1 MENNE
6 VMLGIAGPQQGQQ
19 QIATFANRVRE
30 IVPAYRLR
38 IPEDETITIVKN
50 AVENSTYAPWSENDT
65 MEGMYIQGHLIND
78 GNSDKTE
85 AGYADNQLV
94 AIVDLNYR
102 FLTPINPKSDDP
114 DSPEDK
120 TTSHIISDNGC
131 VEINNKDNT
140 INRGDTYI
148 ARLTTKEGFARLPKG
163 RIEMQVGNDGGEDD
177 WVIKDSWSNGETQFD
192 INIPNVTGNL
202 RFVFEEA
209 CVYNLTINRTL
220 NGESWENCPFGEQP
234 EIIEKH
240 CGEIINV
247 NEVIKK
253 TTSGYLIESVT
264 PDISSE
270 EVSYCTN
277 TEITVNYIPADSRIV
292 VRWIDI
298 EHNDREIISAI
309 DTLGF
314 GEELNPLDYE
324 DDYTFEGEYEGYEVK
339 SINPSEII
347 RGDGREHTII
357 LRCGLKEFTVTYQ
370 GDDHVTIERGPVTVK
385 YGQDAPNRT
394 FTIIGDYSV
403 SESHTGTATVIKDD
417 ENNTISVTGVKSNVV
432 VTLSS
437 AENVRVTSITADQ
450 IDAMGGVKLTAHLSN
465 DTEDSNPEHFSIN
478 SYKIGTEAKVEDVNQ
493 SNISQVYDYVAKD
506 LVDKKVISNLEWPD
520 TSSSTRNVLLG
531 VTYNQYGSTENE
543 ISTTQRAEVYGHY
556 EGGLKSNSNSSDL
569 KTVDATTSN
578 WKTNYLVD
586 FGDSSNMYGD
596 TGPTEQNPD
605 KVKIGLD
612 IYNKDITPYYI
623 PGTDIG
629 ENPLDH
635 LDDKAKFTY
644 SGSTKPIINYNKPRI
659 DNEEHNHILWYDFH
673 SNNPSIK
680 GRIFTD
686 DSLSSETSGCGS
698 YDSDCGCSEHKS
710 ETGLTKF
717 YTLEAR
723 ANTNSANTIWTTT
736 SVDYKYYYDI
746 PQHKYGKD
754 SISYYH
760 CNNEKYSSKIKDEIF
775 KDDKNTIIDFS
786 YPVHIYTNVSSSNYY
801 ETNYSNIPNES
812 YKFETLR
819 WESSSTNYIM
829 TPDDSDY
836 NYYGNDCYYDYN
848 NKVRTG
854 LTTFFDPYSDDYYFE
869 DEDKGKE
876 LNQLT
881 IESNEPNDT
890 GRLVT
895 EYYTLMSPQKQ
906 VRPIITEIENPTEE
920 PVEEYRFI
928 KLDGIYN
935 GADYQNDRNSS
946 KIILKDLSEYINDK
960 DKHTTYISS
969 NFENPGQMVAKEPT
983 ALGKDDYLY
992 SIGGTNTD
1000 YSQQYLNNAYS
1011 DLSGRISE
1019 TPDNYYPYRWYNM
1032 STGVQFGQY
1041 CNSNSNSSHYLRNND
1056 YAKYVACASEFGRM
1070 NYYYYRPNEGQ
1081 PGYTSDWSD
1090 KITWWV
1096 NNFKNVVSI
1105 EGNSN
1110 PYTLT
1115 LKNGTVTQCNKDT
1128 LSDSTSYE
1136 TIDGQTQLA
1145 FFEQQLTLPYVYTNA
1160 DTIKVEF
1167 LGGHCNSDETTT
1179 DTSNCGIGSFK
1190 VRFGSTESDWIDPS
1204 AETNNYFEEN
1214 NPIPEGSQTKDTTI
1228 YITANTNTPALISA
1242 MENKTTYDSRNEYI
1256 SNNYDYYHSNVKT
1269 GGGRFKVT
1277 ATWDNEDSRYI
1288 IIDIGGS
1295 CDRSPNNNHPNKEG
1309 CKIEWKD
1316 FIKYYHYNNRSWD
1329 NRYIS
1334 GGILTFEPV
1343 VETVNN
1349 EPQTS

>member
-131 VEINNKDNT
+131 VEIDNKDNT

-202 RFVFEEA
+202 RFVFTEA

-240 CGEIINV
+240 CDEIINV

-253 TTSGYLIESVT
+253 TTSGYLIESVI

-270 EVSYCTN
+270 EVSYCGN

-403 SESHTGTATVIKDD
+403 SESHTGTATVTKDD
-417 ENNTISVTGVKSNVV
+417 KNNTISVTGVKSNVV

-437 AENVRVTSITADQ
+437 AENVRVTSITAGQ

-520 TSSSTRNVLLG
+520 TSSSKRNVLLG

-543 ISTTQRAEVYGHY
+543 ISTKQRAEVYGYY

-723 ANTNSANTIWTTT
+723 ANTNSANIKTTT
-736 SVDYKYYYDI
+736 SVDYRYYYDI
-746 PQHKYGKD
+746 PQHKYGRD

-760 CNNEKYSSKIKDEIF
+760 CNNEKYSSKVGDEIF
-775 KDDKNTIIDFS
+775 KSDRDTIINFS

-854 LTTFFDPYSDDYYFE
+854 LTTFFDPYTDDYYFE

-876 LNQLT
+876 LNKLT
-881 IESNEPNDT
+881 IETNESGDK
-890 GRLVT
+890 GRIVT

-906 VRPIITEIENPTEE
+906 VRPIIEE

-1032 STGVQFGQY
+1032 STGVHFGQY
-1041 CNSNSNSSHYLRNND
+1041 CNSSSNSSHYLRNSN
-1056 YAKYVACASEFGRM
+1056 YAKYVACASRFK
-1070 NYYYYRPNEGQ
+1070 NLPYYYYYPVDKPEGYNYWNNDDKMRWWISQ
-1081 PGYTSDWSD
+1081 DFG
-1090 KITWWV
+1090 KIT
-1096 NNFKNVVSI
+1096 SI
-1105 EGNSN
+1105 V
-1110 PYTLT
+1110 
-1115 LKNGTVTQCNKDT
+1115 KDGTRYN
-1128 LSDSTSYE
+1128 L
-1136 TIDGQTQLA
+1136 TIDGNTIVCDRNYVGQYEEDLDTNLQRVFCEQTLA
-1145 FFEQQLTLPYVYTNA
+1145 LPYVYTNA
-1160 DTIKVEF
+1160 DKIKVEF
-1167 LGGHCNSDETTT
+1167 LGGCVPSNIETPYT
-1179 DTSNCGIGSFK
+1179 CGIGSFK
-1190 VRFGSTESDWIDPS
+1190 VKFGSVESGWINPS
-1204 AETNNYFEEN
+1204 AKTDNYFEEN
-1214 NPIPEGSQTKDTTI
+1214 NTIPEGSSTQAKDTII
-1228 YITANTNTPALISA
+1228 YITANTNTPELISA
-1242 MENKTTYDSRNEYI
+1242 MENLETNDARKAYI
-1256 SNNYDYYHSNVKT
+1256 QENYDTKYYDNVKT

-1277 ATWDNEDSRYI
+1277 ASWDNGDSRYI

-1295 CDRSPNNNHPNKEG
+1295 CEHSSPNKEG
-1309 CKIEWKD
+1309 CKIGWLD
-1316 FIKYYHYNNRSWD
+1316 FVTYYIINENGKAYD
-1329 NRYIS
+1329 NRDTS
-1334 GGILTFEPV
+1334 GYTLNFKPV
-1343 VETVNN
+1343 TN
-1349 EPQTS
+1349 S